1 MNKLCKQTA
10 DSKKRGKNIFKKR
23 KIINKETLVVFS
35 QNTNLENCHM
45 EIQDGD

>member
-1 MNKLCKQTA
+1 MNKLCRQTA
-10 DSKKRGKNIFKKR
+10 DSKKGKNIFKKG
-23 KIINKETLVVFS
+23 KKINKETLVVFS